1 MNSNQFSLI
10 SKDLQTLAK
19 IIPLNWGHVQNDS
32 TDSQI
37 NMFEINSFEE
47 LEFKRKIVSKETEFL
62 QSYKIDCV
70 LLEQK
75 IAKIGSILI
84 DGEFEF

>member
-1 MNSNQFSLI
+1 MEQLTKETREILI
-10 SKDLQTLAK
+10 TQLKQT
-19 IIPLNWGHVQNDS
+19 I
-32 TDSQI
+32 
-37 NMFEINSFEE
+37 EE